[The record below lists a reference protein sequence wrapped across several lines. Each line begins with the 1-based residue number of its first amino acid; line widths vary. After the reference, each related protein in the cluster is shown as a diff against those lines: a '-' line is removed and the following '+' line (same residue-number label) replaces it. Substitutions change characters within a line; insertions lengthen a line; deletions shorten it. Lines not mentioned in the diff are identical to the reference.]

1 MRAYAFP
8 VRQIPDYS
16 DRRLRAHCVHCGRGT
31 GTRDHV
37 PSRVLLDE
45 PYPENL
51 PVVPCCAGCNGGL
64 SADEEYLACL
74 VDCVLAGTAVPG
86 ERHRPRIRAILQRA
100 PALAARLERA
110 RSSADGRTLFAPEEP
125 RVRRVILKL
134 ARGHAAHELAELQ
147 PGEPSHL
154 WFGPLPFLSAEQRK
168 GFERIDRA
176 ALWPEV
182 GSRAL
187 VRLVEGSDDWLV
199 VQPGRYRFAAHL
211 APAGPAV
218 KLVVSE
224 YLAAECRW
232 EF

>member
-1 MRAYAFP
+1 MRH
-8 VRQIPDYS
+8 IPDFS
-16 DRRLRAHCVHCGRGT
+16 DSRLRAHCVHCGRGT

-51 PVVPCCAGCNGGL
+51 PVAPSCADCNGGL
-64 SADEEYLACL
+64 SADEEYFACL
-74 VDCVLAGTAVPG
+74 VDCVLAGTAIPG
-86 ERHRPRIRAILQRA
+86 ERHRPKIRAILERA
-100 PALAARLERA
+100 PTLAARLERA
-110 RSSADGRTLFAPEEP
+110 RSEADGRTVFAPEEP

-134 ARGHAAHELAELQ
+134 ARGHVAHELAEPQ
-147 PGEPSHL
+147 PGEPSRL
-154 WFGPLPFLSAEQRK
+154 WFGPLPSLSADQREK
-168 GFERIDRA
+168 FERIDRA

-187 VRLVEGSDDWLV
+187 VRLVGEADDWLA
-199 VQPGRYRFAAHL
+199 VQPGRYRFAACL
-211 APAGPAV
+211 AERGPTV

-232 EF
+232 ES